1 MCQANYAASVKIIA
15 PHRSLRLLYLTVNG
29 SVFSAVC
36 RDFRWGTADDY
47 SLCDIISL
55 TPCGHYPGGH
65 DAEAQADRSHCF
77 VRVRLLSWSQNI
89 YSFRNFFHF
98 GGSRFHLLR
107 SFQRQSVISQ
117 RLLGFSQSIMS
128 FCQVVEIKSVS
139 SPIFIKAL

>member
-1 MCQANYAASVKIIA
+1 MTSDLNNREASVIW
-15 PHRSLRLLYLTVNG
+15 LDLD
-29 SVFSAVC
+29 SVFIQT
-36 RDFRWGTADDY
+36 G
-47 SLCDIISL
+47 LL
-55 TPCGHYPGGH
+55 KP
-65 DAEAQADRSHCF
+65 HCF
-77 VRVRLLSWSQNI
+77 VRVRLLPWSQNI